1 MNWIYVK
8 SAKNKPLTLVDVSTR
23 DVKNKNEYF
32 CMNISEKM
40 IEQGTPAKV
49 PDNPFFQGFIALGEL
64 EQADPPKKQSPK
76 KTAAK

>member
-1 MNWIYVK
+1 
-8 SAKNKPLTLVDVSTR
+8 
-23 DVKNKNEYF
+23 
-32 CMNISEKM
+32 MNISEKM

-49 PDNPFFQGFIALGEL
+49 PDNSFFQGFIALGEL